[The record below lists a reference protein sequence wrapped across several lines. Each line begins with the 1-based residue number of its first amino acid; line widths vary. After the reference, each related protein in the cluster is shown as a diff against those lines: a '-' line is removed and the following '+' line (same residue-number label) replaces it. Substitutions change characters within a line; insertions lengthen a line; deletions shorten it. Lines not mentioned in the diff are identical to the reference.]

1 MAKKK
6 HKHPNELSDEVLE
19 ECFDG
24 STSTKLVR
32 EIFNDMNVLKAD
44 NTIDVVAFGK
54 KFMYALQGITN
65 GDDEADEN
73 NFDWGVGIAENINE
87 ATKQ

>member
-32 EIFNDMNVLKAD
+32 EIINTMNVLNND
-44 NTIDVVAFGK
+44 NTIDEIAFGK
-54 KFMYALQGITN
+54 QFMYSLQGFTN

-73 NFDWGVGIAENINE
+73 NFDWGVGIAENING